1 MSTKPEKEEL
11 HEIAGGWIT
20 ERKGTPIPM
29 FLKLAYVGFCAFGLY
44 YMVVYWTGET
54 THPTRGALVTQFN
67 SVLQAP
73 AGWWHIVLVAILA
86 TFVAGLLWFAFVS
99 KDEE

>member
-73 AGWWHIVLVAILA
+73 AGWWHIVLVAILV